1 MIGGPKDLL
10 LLARACAGYT
20 GRMDTS
26 CGFLE
31 ALAARQRFGV
41 RQGLE
46 VMEALLAQM
55 GRPESGLAPIHIAGT
70 NGKGSVAAMT
80 DAVLRAAGW
89 TCGRYTSPHLQRFNE
104 RIFVNGEAVADA
116 PLAEAILA
124 VEAAAR
130 AAVAAGAEEP
140 TFFECATAAAFEVY
154 RRAGVRLVALET
166 GLGGRLDATN
176 VVTPLVSV
184 ITRIGL
190 EHTQWLGETLAAIAG
205 EKAGIIKP
213 GRPVVCGAMPDEA
226 RAVVRRRAAD
236 LGCRLVDADEAVSVS
251 AVRSRPEGL
260 EARVSTVSRDLGKVV
275 LPLGGLFQ
283 AENLATAVAAL
294 EAAEEALGLRLPD
307 EAFREGLAGV
317 CWPGRFQLA
326 SREPPV
332 IVDGAHNPDCAT
344 ALRLALKKSGLKG
357 PLGLVAGFCDDKD
370 AGAFLKILASSF
382 TRAWAVTI
390 PSPRAMAGDAVCA
403 LMRANGLTARQ
414 AELGAALDEA
424 RAWALA
430 EGGAVVVCGSLFL
443 AGEALNR
450 LHAFPWP
457 VAAGMAD
464 PNEAFTGRAGCELR
478 DTEPPVT
485 GG

>member
-1 MIGGPKDLL
+1 MNMG
-10 LLARACAGYT
+10 CT
-20 GRMDTS
+20 
-26 CGFLE
+26 FLE

-46 VMEALLAQM
+46 VMVALVERLGHPEA
-55 GRPESGLAPIHIAGT
+55 GLAAIHIAGT
-70 NGKGSVAAMT
+70 NGKGSVAAMC
-80 DAVLRAAGW
+80 DAVLRAAGLS
-89 TCGRYTSPHLQRFNE
+89 CGRYTSPHLQRFNE
-104 RIFVNGEAVADA
+104 RIFINGAPVADTALDEAV
-116 PLAEAILA
+116 IA
-124 VEAAAR
+124 VERAAR
-130 AAVAAGAEEP
+130 EAVAAGTEEP
-140 TFFECATAAAFEVY
+140 TFFEYATAAAFEVY

-190 EHTQWLGETLAAIAG
+190 DHTQWLGDTLGKIAG

-226 RAVVRRRAAD
+226 RAVVRRRAAE
-236 LGCRLVDADEAVSVS
+236 LGCRVTDAAEAVSLS
-251 AVRSRPEGL
+251 AVRARPEGL
-260 EARVSTVSRDLGKVV
+260 EAQVSTPSRDLGKIT

-294 EAAEEALGLRLPD
+294 EAAEEGLGLRLPD
-307 EAFREGLAGV
+307 EAFREGLARV
-317 CWPGRFQLA
+317 CWPGRFQLV

-332 IVDGAHNPDCAT
+332 IVDGAHNPDCAV

-370 AGAFLKILASSF
+370 AAAFLKILGPTFA
-382 TRAWAVTI
+382 RGWAVTI
-390 PSPRAMAGDAVCA
+390 PSPRALGSDAVCA
-403 LMRANGLTARQ
+403 LMRANGVSAEA
-414 AELGAALDEA
+414 AELGAALAEA
-424 RAWALA
+424 QAWAKA

-443 AGEALNR
+443 AGEVLGR

-457 VAAGMAD
+457 TSADGAD
-464 PNEAFTGRAGCELR
+464 PNESFVRNGATARANG
-478 DTEPPVT
+478 
-485 GG
+485 